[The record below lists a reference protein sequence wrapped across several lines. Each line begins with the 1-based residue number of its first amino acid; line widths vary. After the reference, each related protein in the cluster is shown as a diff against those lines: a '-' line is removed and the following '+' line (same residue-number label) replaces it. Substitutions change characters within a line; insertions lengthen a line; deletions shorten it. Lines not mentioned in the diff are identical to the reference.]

1 MKQNASA
8 RSKKRRTIS
17 VLFLIVAAILTVS
30 LLAGCAESV
39 TGGEGSARKSG
50 SVPGLVLLNDDDP
63 PVQVTYRLTRV
74 YNNGEANDVS
84 FDAVSTL
91 TSAMLAEPPV
101 RLQGHTFE
109 GWYYTVSLTGVKA
122 AVGDRLTADTT
133 IYAKWVSSEA
143 IRISTAEEL
152 DDVRL
157 APYSSYVLVNNI
169 DLSDWEGEK
178 DAEGND
184 KGWEP
189 IGGFAEG
196 EEFSGTFDGNGYVI
210 SGMRISY
217 LEEDEEF
224 NYLPVGLFGKV
235 TGTVSGV
242 RLVNYSIELPG
253 DQSRFYIGGIVGW
266 LERGT
271 INDCSAVGTFIN
283 PEFEYEEGI
292 WDELFGSYAEPSTG
306 IYVGGIV
313 GYVEGGTVTS
323 VSSEGSINSVSNE
336 ENNYFGGIAGVVD
349 YYTEETET
357 ETVSVRPRVSNAVS
371 TVSVYGRYAGG
382 LIGYNNGTVTASYA
396 TGTAGAS
403 RAYPGI
409 AGGLVA
415 YNYSR
420 GIIQRCYATGATD
433 ARTAGGLVGVNIFDF
448 EEAIGGTISDAYATG
463 NVFAS
468 EYAGGLIGRAVSNLP
483 YGGRSDFSDTVF
495 DDSYEHETGD
505 TTFFMVQNCLAYGSV
520 TANAGQT
527 IYTDYEG
534 NETTANAYHAVFA
547 GSVIGQA
554 YELYIRYTVG
564 FGNVEAISYR
574 DSADQVVG
582 EETYEYNVAYG
593 DNFVGHSTGLTS
605 SDDCYGI
612 YVVKGLS
619 VTRNGEPYL
628 KDASGNGY
636 NTVPESS
643 LTGEVSFYTADL
655 NFNTAYWNFSALSS
669 GGRPTLMI

>member
-8 RSKKRRTIS
+8 RNKKRRTIS

-152 DDVRL
+152 DAVRL

-178 DAEGND
+178 DSEGND

-242 RLVNYSIELPG
+242 RLVDYSIELPG

-619 VTRNGEPYL
+619 VMRNGEPYL

>member
-39 TGGEGSARKSG
+39 TGGEGSAWKSG

-152 DDVRL
+152 DAVRL

-336 ENNYFGGIAGVVD
+336 ENNYFGGIVGVVD

-483 YGGRSDFSDTVF
+483 YGGRSDFSNTVF